1 MSMNLKKSNNP
12 IDLYFHAL
20 FTRPMLTKS
29 ITAALLGY
37 YQEILARKLAG
48 LNRPSKSSH
57 PQLNYLQSLGFN
69 IDALKL
75 AGFGGLVAAPSTHI
89 LQVMLYAILAK
100 LEGRNS
106 TVSKARQSPSF
117 VSKFGLL
124 LGSILFVSPIQNT
137 IYIISMAILNGARSV
152 KEIKAAWK
160 RGFPKLTQLN
170 LLVAPISGIFA
181 ARFLR
186 PRGTFAFFTL
196 LQFSLA
202 LYFNQLS
209 KKLRL
214 KAKGPRTPRSD

>member
-1 MSMNLKKSNNP
+1 MSMNSKKSNNL
-12 IDLYFHAL
+12 IDLYFNTL
-20 FTRPMLTKS
+20 FTRPMITKS

-48 LNRPSKSSH
+48 INRSSKSSH
-57 PQLNYLQSLGFN
+57 TQLNYLQSLGFN
-69 IDALKL
+69 LDALKL
-75 AGFGGLVAAPSTHI
+75 AGFGGLIAAPSTHI
-89 LQVMLYAILAK
+89 LQMILHAILAK
-100 LEGRNS
+100 LERGNGM
-106 TVSKARQSPSF
+106 VSKSSQSPSF
-117 VSKFGLL
+117 ISKYGLL

-137 IYIISMAILNGARSV
+137 IYIFSMAILNGARSV

-170 LLVAPISGIFA
+170 LIVAPISGIFA

-186 PRGTFAFFTL
+186 PRGTFAFFTV

-214 KAKGPRTPRSD
+214 KAKGPKPPKSD

>member
-1 MSMNLKKSNNP
+1 MLLSSKKPNELIN
-12 IDLYFHAL
+12 LYFNAL
-20 FTRPMLTKS
+20 FTQPLITKS
-29 ITAALLGY
+29 ITAAILGY

-48 LNRPSKSSH
+48 LHRSSKSSH

-69 IDALKL
+69 LDALKL
-75 AGFGGLVAAPSTHI
+75 AGFGGLIAAPSTHFLQMI
-89 LQVMLYAILAK
+89 LHAILAK
-100 LEGRNS
+100 LQAGDGM
-106 TVSKARQSPSF
+106 SKSRRQSPSF
-117 VSKFGLL
+117 LSKYGLL

-186 PRGTFAFFTL
+186 PRSTFAFFTL

-209 KKLRL
+209 KKLKL
-214 KAKGPRTPRSD
+214 KAKRPKSPRSD